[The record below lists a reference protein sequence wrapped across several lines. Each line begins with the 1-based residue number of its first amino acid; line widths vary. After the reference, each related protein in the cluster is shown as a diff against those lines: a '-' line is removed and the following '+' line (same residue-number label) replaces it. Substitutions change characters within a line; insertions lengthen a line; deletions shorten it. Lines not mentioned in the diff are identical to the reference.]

1 MNILNSSTQNKMEN
15 DNSINNSNSYLCL
28 KINLENNNIPEF
40 RTPIY
45 YESWV
50 WEGDKS
56 VLPYKWTELINDSKI
71 NIPEIK
77 DYSNLDDF
85 LKKNYYKNPDFD
97 ERSFLFL
104 THRSHTAGCAYLD
117 KNNIIKFL
125 IVGKNHKNK
134 QVEHSLI
141 SRAIKRAI
149 EKSKG
154 NMEIEVKVDLV
165 LTNVEKAVFEV
176 FGFN

>member
-1 MNILNSSTQNKMEN
+1 MEN
-15 DNSINNSNSYLCL
+15 SCSINDSNPYLIL
-28 KINLENNNIPEF
+28 KINLENNNTPEY
-40 RTPIY
+40 RTPLY
-45 YESWV
+45 YESWL

-71 NIPEIK
+71 SIPGIK
-77 DYSNLDDF
+77 EYSNLDEY

-97 ERSFLFL
+97 ERSFLFI

-117 KNNIIKFL
+117 KNNVIKFL
-125 IVGKNHKNK
+125 LVGKNHKNK

-149 EKSKG
+149 ERSNGDK
-154 NMEIEVKVDLV
+154 EIELKVDLS
-165 LTNVEKAVFEV
+165 LTNVEKAVLEI

>member
-1 MNILNSSTQNKMEN
+1 MEN
-15 DNSINNSNSYLCL
+15 NFFKKNKNNISTVSL
-28 KINLENNNIPEF
+28 KIDLDNKLIPEY
-40 RTPIY
+40 RTPLY

-71 NIPEIK
+71 NIPGINQ
-77 DYSNLDDF
+77 YSNIDEF

-97 ERSFLFL
+97 EKSFLFT
-104 THRSHTAGCAYLD
+104 THRSQTAGCAYLD
-117 KNNIIKFL
+117 KDNTIKFL

-141 SRAIKRAI
+141 SRSIRRAI
-149 EKSKG
+149 EINNGRKEF
-154 NMEIEVKVDLV
+154 EIKIDLK
-165 LTNVEKAVFEV
+165 LTNVEKDVFEI